1 MAPQPDVFISYAAD
15 TKPLAEELT
24 RVLQREGIP
33 TWADFKDLKPGQLRR
48 EEIEKA
54 SERAQSFVILLS
66 PHSRVSHWKEAE
78 WQAALTSVWSDPNK
92 MILPVMVGGNESP
105 PFLRNWVPLSIEAD
119 AETAQWTSQV
129 LQVLRSKH
137 NEVANP
143 DMRERQ
149 ERFDELERA
158 AEEWSRR
165 ESDPENR
172 RPDSKP

>member
-1 MAPQPDVFISYAAD
+1 MALQPDVFISYAAD

-24 RVLQREGIP
+24 RVLQREGIH
-33 TWADFKDLKPGQLRR
+33 TWADFDLKPGQVWR

-66 PHSRVSHWKEAE
+66 PQSRVSHWKEVE
-78 WQAALTSVWSDPNK
+78 WQAALTSVWSDSNK

-105 PFLRNWVPLSIEAD
+105 PFLRNWVPLNIDAD

-137 NEVANP
+137 NQVANP
-143 DMRERQ
+143 DNRERQ
-149 ERFDELERA
+149 ERLSELERA

-165 ESDPENR
+165 ESDPEHR
-172 RPDSKP
+172 KSDSRP